1 MPQTDPGKEIA
12 NEGARNIFAE
22 GHWSQSWQKL
32 SWTEDTKDTFDRQ
45 KRRWL
50 VFISLCINRY
60 KEDIMYVVQ
69 AHLYSSGTSL
79 TNAHPRTYATGKVDR
94 QRLLPTRQT
103 KLFLKQEKLFPWTS
117 HQDFLRVWDATTTQL
132 MPSATPSA
140 RQPLQI
146 HRADLAFQEGGVKD
160 TGRHVAITNQL
171 RKVDC
176 QWLLKQHITVH
187 CKSK

>member
-1 MPQTDPGKEIA
+1 MPQTDPGEEIA

-50 VFISLCINRY
+50 VFISLCINRH
-60 KEDIMYVVQ
+60 KEDIMYVAQ

-79 TNAHPRTYATGKVDR
+79 ANARPRTYRV
-94 QRLLPTRQT
+94 LPTRQI
-103 KLFLKQEKLFPWTS
+103 KLFLKQERLFPLTS
-117 HQDFLRVWDATTTQL
+117 HQDFLRVWDATTIQF

-140 RQPLQI
+140 WRRLQI
-146 HRADLAFQEGGVKD
+146 HRADLVFQEGGVKD
-160 TGRHVAITNQL
+160 TVQHVLITSDWERL
-171 RKVDC
+171 VTACD
-176 QWLLKQHITVH
+176 
-187 CKSK
+187 S